1 MAAPVVIG
9 MTSTPATPAL
19 PGLLRWLLLAL
30 ALVAVALAGLRLRL
44 GPEAALERMARR
56 SPPLSEAL
64 ADGRPTLVEFYAD
77 WCESCLAMAPAME
90 DLERRHPELD
100 VVLLNVDN
108 PVWEPQLLQ
117 WQVNG
122 IPHLELFGA
131 DGQDRGQAIGRRQP
145 QELEQLAVAL
155 QSGGSL
161 PDLAGVGSQSPLADG
176 PAATATATAT
186 ATAGPRSHG

>member
-1 MAAPVVIG
+1 MAAPVIPG
-9 MTSTPATPAL
+9 MTTTPGTPAL

-30 ALVAVALAGLRLRL
+30 ALVAVALVGLRLRL
-44 GPEAALERMARR
+44 GPEAALDRMARR

-77 WCESCLAMAPAME
+77 WCESCLAMVPAME
-90 DLERRHPELD
+90 DLERRHPGLD
-100 VVLLNVDN
+100 MVLLNVDN
-108 PVWEPQLLQ
+108 PVWEPQLLR

-145 QELEQLAVAL
+145 QELEQLALAL
-155 QSGGSL
+155 ETGEAL
-161 PDLAGVGSQSPLADG
+161 PDLAGVGSQSALADAPDAVPG
-176 PAATATATAT
+176 A
-186 ATAGPRSHG
+186 AGPRSHS

>member
-9 MTSTPATPAL
+9 MTSTPAPPAL

-176 PAATATATAT
+176 PTATAT

>member
-9 MTSTPATPAL
+9 MTSTPAPPAL

-90 DLERRHPELD
+90 ELERRHPELD

-108 PVWEPQLLQ
+108 PVWEPQLLH

-176 PAATATATAT
+176 PAATATATA
-186 ATAGPRSHG
+186 GPRSHG